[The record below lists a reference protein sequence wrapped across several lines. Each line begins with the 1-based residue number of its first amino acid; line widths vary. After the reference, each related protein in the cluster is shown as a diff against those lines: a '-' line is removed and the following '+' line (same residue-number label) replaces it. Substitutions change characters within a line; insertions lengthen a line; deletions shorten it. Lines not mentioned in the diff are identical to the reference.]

1 MGPCNSIP
9 RKLHVSF
16 CIWLVNFVPGTPQPP
31 TACTQNSCQRLIFS
45 ISRVLRRA
53 SKMWPLIQRDHKGR
67 FSLEN
72 FSLLAACLFSQ
83 LKWYWSFRTT
93 KMYHGVALHEIIC
106 RPQLSLQEVNELL
119 ALEER
124 PTTGTYFA
132 VRCGI
137 LLWDLC

>member
-1 MGPCNSIP
+1 
-9 RKLHVSF
+9 
-16 CIWLVNFVPGTPQPP
+16 
-31 TACTQNSCQRLIFS
+31 
-45 ISRVLRRA
+45 
-53 SKMWPLIQRDHKGR
+53 
-67 FSLEN
+67 
-72 FSLLAACLFSQ
+72 
-83 LKWYWSFRTT
+83 
-93 KMYHGVALHEIIC
+93 MYHGVALHEIIC